1 MNLKKQINR
10 GLGRIVFCSGV
21 LFFICFLVWW
31 FLLPVPLF
39 QSSYSTVVLDRE
51 QRVLGVRVADD
62 EQLRFRESERLPAK
76 YAVAVMAFEDKRF
89 MLHNGVDWIS
99 LGRAFWQNLSSR
111 RIISGGSTLSMQ
123 VIRLSRG
130 NPPRTLWEKAK
141 EVLLTLR
148 LERSYTKGQILG
160 MYASHAPFGGNVV
173 GIQAASLKYFNRQPE
188 QLSWAEAALLAVLP
202 NAPAL
207 IFPGKNN
214 TLLKQKRDRLLKKLN
229 AEGLL
234 PADDLQLAILEPLP
248 EKLYDISCITPHV
261 LALAEQERKGEES
274 YTYID
279 RNLQR
284 RVAAIVDRH
293 CKLLSHNYIYNAAVL
308 VAHIP
313 TGEVRAYVGNS
324 GAMPGSRGNDVDI
337 IRSVRSS
344 GSILKPALYAFMQQN
359 GFILPHTLI
368 PDIPSRFG
376 GYAPSNF
383 NREFQGAVPASKALA
398 QSLNIPFV
406 RMLRDYSYN
415 RFYEDLKQLGIRSL
429 NREADHYGLSLILGG
444 AETSLWD
451 ICNMYAGMVSV
462 LRHYNE
468 CDGQYY
474 TNEYRRLKLWREN
487 ETGERK
493 TGETISRRIGEGN
506 IRDTG
511 NICPATDAPLK
522 ASAVWLTL
530 KALQDVE
537 RPEMESG
544 WKNFASA
551 MNLSWKTGTSF
562 GFRDAW
568 AVGVNAEY
576 VIGVWVGNADG
587 EGRPGLVGTRAAAP
601 ILFEVASLIPTAR
614 RFYEP
619 EEEMIS
625 IKVCHKSG
633 FRASEFC
640 PIVDTIRAC
649 ESGVRTDVC
658 PYHRLVNLDA
668 TGRWQVNSNCE
679 TVYNMF
685 ITPWFVLPPVQE
697 WYYCR
702 THTDY
707 RKLPPFRRD
716 CSAPSQE
723 MMEMIYPQRGTR
735 IFIPRSF
742 GGKPEKVILEA
753 AHRIPSAVIY
763 WDIDGNYVGQTQ
775 GIHQMEVNLP
785 EGLHVLVLTDED
797 GNLFRQTFRIVGKNA
812 EPETH
817 FEKRSKNE

>member
-1 MNLKKQINR
+1 MNLRKQINQ
-10 GLGRIVFCSGV
+10 GLWRIVFYSGV
-21 LFFICFLVWW
+21 LFFICFSVWW

-39 QSSYSTVVLDRE
+39 NVSYSTVLLDRE
-51 QRVLGVRVADD
+51 RQVLGIRVADD
-62 EQLRFRESERLPAK
+62 EQLRFQGADRLPAK
-76 YAVAVMAFEDKRF
+76 YVAAVMAFEDKRF
-89 MLHNGVDWIS
+89 MLHNGVDWLA
-99 LGRAFWQNLSSR
+99 LGRAFFQNLSSR
-111 RIISGGSTLSMQ
+111 RIVSGGSTLSMQ
-123 VIRLSRG
+123 VIRLSRE
-130 NPPRTLWEKAK
+130 NPPRTLWEKIK
-141 EVLLTLR
+141 EIGLTLR
-148 LERSYTKGQILG
+148 LEQSYTKGQILG
-160 MYASHAPFGGNVV
+160 LYAAHAPFGGNVV
-173 GIQAASLKYFNRQPE
+173 GIKAASLKYFNRLPE

-214 TLLKQKRDRLLKKLN
+214 PLLKQKRDGLLKKLHD
-229 AEGLL
+229 EGLISK
-234 PADDLQLAILEPLP
+234 DDWQLACLEPLP
-248 EKLYDISCITPHV
+248 EKLYDIPGIAPHL
-261 LALAEQERKGEES
+261 LAFAGQERKGQACYS
-274 YTYID
+274 YID

-284 RVAAIVDRH
+284 RVSDIVNRH
-293 CKLLSHNYIYNAAVL
+293 CKLLAHNYIYNAAVL
-308 VAHIP
+308 VAHVP

-324 GAMPGSRGNDVDI
+324 AALPGSRGNEVDI

-344 GSILKPALYAFMQQN
+344 GSILKPALYALMQQH
-359 GFILPHTLI
+359 GFILPRTLI

-383 NREFQGAVPASKALA
+383 NRDFQGAVPATKALT

-406 RMLRDYSYN
+406 RMLRDYSYS
-415 RFYEDLKQLGIRSL
+415 RFYEDLKQLGINSL

-451 ICNMYAGMVSV
+451 VCNMYGGMVSV
-462 LRHYNE
+462 LRHYHE
-468 CDGQYY
+468 HDGQYFA
-474 TNEYRRLKLWREN
+474 NEYRKLKLWE
-487 ETGERK
+487 EVLPESRK
-493 TGETISRRIGEGN
+493 AGKKGRLDLK
-506 IRDTG
+506 DTSIPDFSSG
-511 NICPATDAPLK
+511 VACAAADVPLK

-537 RPEMESG
+537 RPDIEAG

-601 ILFEVASLIPTAR
+601 ILFEVASLLHTSR

-619 EEEMIS
+619 SEELVS

-640 PIVDTIRAC
+640 PEVDTVRVC
-649 ESGVRTDVC
+649 ETGTRTATC
-658 PYHRLVNLDA
+658 PFHRLVNLDA
-668 TGRWQVNSNCE
+668 TGRWQVNSDCE
-679 TVYNMF
+679 TVYHMH
-685 ITPWFVLPPVQE
+685 IIPWFVLPPVQE

-707 RKLPPFRRD
+707 RKLPPFRKD
-716 CSAPSQE
+716 CSSPSQE
-723 MMEMIYPQRGTR
+723 VMEMIYPQRGTR

-742 GGKPEKVILEA
+742 GGKSEKIILEA
-753 AHRIPSAVIY
+753 AHRMPEAIVY
-763 WDIDGNYVGQTQ
+763 WDVDGHYLGYTQ
-775 GIHQMEVNLP
+775 GIHQLEVNLP
-785 EGLHVLVLTDED
+785 EGRHTLVLTDGD
-797 GNLFRQTFRIVGKNA
+797 GNIFRQNFRIVGKN
-812 EPETH
+812 PETGV
-817 FEKRSKNE
+817 E

>member
-1 MNLKKQINR
+1 MNLKRKINQ
-10 GLGRIVFCSGV
+10 GLWRKVFCSGV
-21 LFFICFLVWW
+21 FFFICFLGWW

-51 QRVLGVRVADD
+51 QRVLGVRVAGD
-62 EQLRFRESERLPAK
+62 EQLRFREIDRLPAK
-76 YAVAVMAFEDKRF
+76 YVAAVMVFEDKRF
-89 MLHNGVDWIS
+89 MLHNGVDWLA
-99 LGRAFWQNLSSR
+99 LGRAFLQNLSSR
-111 RIISGGSTLSMQ
+111 RIVSGGSTLSMQ
-123 VIRLSRG
+123 VVRLSRG

-148 LERSYTKGQILG
+148 LEQSYTKGQILS

-173 GIQAASLKYFNRQPE
+173 GIKAASLKYFNRQPE

-214 TLLKQKRDRLLKKLN
+214 TFLKQKRDGLLKKLY

-234 PADDLQLAILEPLP
+234 SRDDFQLALLEPLP
-248 EKLYDISCITPHV
+248 EKLYDISCLTPHV
-261 LALAEQERKGEES
+261 LTLAERERRGQECYS
-274 YTYID
+274 YID
-279 RNLQR
+279 RNLQQ
-284 RVAAIVDRH
+284 RVQNIVDRH
-293 CKLLSHNYIYNAAVL
+293 SKLLSHNYIYNAAVL

-324 GAMPGSRGNDVDI
+324 AALPGSRGNDVDI

-344 GSILKPALYAFMQQN
+344 GSILKPALYAFMQQS
-359 GFILPHTLI
+359 GFILPHTLV

-383 NREFQGAVPASKALA
+383 NRDFQGAVPASKALA

-415 RFYEDLKQLGIRSL
+415 RFYEDLKQLGINSL
-429 NREADHYGLSLILGG
+429 NRDADHYGLSLILGG

-451 ICNMYAGMVSV
+451 ICNMYGGMVSV

-468 CDGQYY
+468 QDGQYF
-474 TNEYRRLKLWREN
+474 THEYRRLKLWREKPFRL
-487 ETGERK
+487 EEEGESEPTG
-493 TGETISRRIGEGN
+493 TGGTEKEAGEV
-506 IRDTG
+506 
-511 NICPATDAPLK
+511 CPPTDAPLK

-530 KALQDVE
+530 KALRDVE
-537 RPEMESG
+537 RPEIEAG

-568 AVGVNAEY
+568 AVGVNPEY

-601 ILFEVASLIPTAR
+601 ILFEVASLLHTSQ

-619 EEEMIS
+619 AEELIS
-625 IKVCHKSG
+625 VRVCHKSG

-640 PIVDTIRAC
+640 TETDTIRAC
-649 ESGVRTDVC
+649 EAGLRTMTC

-668 TGRWQVNSNCE
+668 SGRWQVNSNCE
-679 TVYNMF
+679 TVYNMC
-685 ITPWFVLPPVQE
+685 ITPWFILPPVQE

-707 RKLPPFRRD
+707 RKLPPFRKD
-716 CSAPSQE
+716 CSSPAQE
-723 MMEMIYPQRGTR
+723 VMEMIYPQRGTR

-753 AHRIPSAVIY
+753 VHRIASAIIY
-763 WDIDGNYVGQTQ
+763 WDIDGRYLGHTQ
-775 GIHQMEVNLP
+775 GTHQMEANLP
-785 EGLHVLVLTDED
+785 EGRHVLVLTDGD
-797 GNLFRQTFRIVGKNA
+797 GNIFRQTFRIVGKDADSTN
-812 EPETH
+812 
-817 FEKRSKNE
+817 FEKSPKSE

>member
-1 MNLKKQINR
+1 MNFKRQINQ
-10 GLGRIVFCSGV
+10 GLGRIMFCSGV
-21 LFFICFLVWW
+21 LFFICFLGWW

-39 QSSYSTVVLDRE
+39 HSSYSTVVLDRD
-51 QRVLGVRVADD
+51 QRVLGVRVSDD
-62 EQLRFRESERLPAK
+62 EQLRFRGAGRLPAK
-76 YAVAVMAFEDKRF
+76 YAAAVMVFEDKRF
-89 MLHNGVDWIS
+89 MLHNGVDWLA
-99 LGRAFWQNLSSR
+99 LGRALGQNLSSR
-111 RIISGGSTLSMQ
+111 RIVSGGSTLSMQ

-148 LERSYTKGQILG
+148 LEQSYTKRQILE

-173 GIQAASLKYFNRQPE
+173 GIKAASLKYFNRQPE

-214 TLLKQKRDRLLKKLN
+214 ALLKQKRDGLLKKMN

-234 PADDLQLAILEPLP
+234 SADDFQLALSEPLP
-248 EKLYDISCITPHV
+248 EKLYDIPCVAPHL
-261 LALAEQERKGEES
+261 LALAGQERKGRES
-274 YTYID
+274 HSYID
-279 RNLQR
+279 RNLQQ
-284 RVAAIVDRH
+284 RVSAIVDRH
-293 CKLLSHNYIYNAAVL
+293 CKLLAHNYIYNAAVL

-324 GAMPGSRGNDVDI
+324 VALPGSRGNEVDI

-359 GFILPHTLI
+359 GFILPHSLI

-383 NREFQGAVPASKALA
+383 NRDFQGTVPASKALA

-406 RMLRDYSYN
+406 RMLRDYNYS
-415 RFYEDLKQLGIRSL
+415 RFYEDLKQLGINSL

-451 ICNMYAGMVSV
+451 VCNMYGGMAAV
-462 LRHYNE
+462 LRRYNE
-468 CDGQYY
+468 NDGQYF
-474 TNEYRRLKLWREN
+474 TNEYRRLSLWREPEMGKD
-487 ETGERK
+487 ETGIPLK
-493 TGETISRRIGEGN
+493 QGGSGMS
-506 IRDTG
+506 IRAAG
-511 NICPATDAPLK
+511 VACPAADAPLR

-537 RPEMESG
+537 RPEMEAG

-601 ILFEVASLIPTAR
+601 ILFEVASLLRTSQ

-619 EEEMIS
+619 AEELILV
-625 IKVCHKSG
+625 KVCHKSG
-633 FRASEFC
+633 FRASEYC
-640 PIVDTIRAC
+640 PEVDTIQAC
-649 ESGVRTDVC
+649 ESGLRTAIC

-679 TVYNMF
+679 TVYNMQ
-685 ITPWFVLPPVQE
+685 IVPWFILPPVQE

-707 RKLPPFRRD
+707 RKLPPFRKD
-716 CSAPSQE
+716 CAAPSQE
-723 MMEMIYPQRGTR
+723 VMEMIYPQRGTR

-753 AHRIPSAVIY
+753 AHRVPSAVIY
-763 WDIDGNYVGQTQ
+763 WDVDGNYLGHTQ
-775 GIHQMEVNLP
+775 GIHQMEVALP
-785 EGLHVLVLTDED
+785 EGLHALVLTDED
-797 GNLFRQTFRIVGKNA
+797 GNIFRQTFRIVGKDSDRNTGNGPKT
-812 EPETH
+812 E
-817 FEKRSKNE
+817 

>member
-1 MNLKKQINR
+1 MDINANFNNKKIL
-10 GLGRIVFCSGV
+10 GLFVGSYLGIVVF
-21 LFFICFLVWW
+21 WW

-39 QSSYSTVVLDRE
+39 QSSYSTVILDRE

-62 EQLRFRESERLPAK
+62 EQLRFRGIDYLPAK
-76 YAVAVMAFEDKRF
+76 YAVAVMSFEDKRF
-89 MLHNGVDWIS
+89 MLHNGVDWLA
-99 LGRAFWQNLSSR
+99 LGRACLQNLSSR
-111 RIISGGSTLSMQ
+111 RIVSGGSTLSMQ

-148 LERSYTKGQILG
+148 LEQSYTKGQILC

-173 GIQAASLKYFNRQPE
+173 GIKAASLKYFNREPE

-202 NAPAL
+202 NAPSL

-214 TLLKQKRDRLLKKLN
+214 TLLKQKRDGLLKKMH

-234 PADDLQLAILEPLP
+234 SSDDFQLALLEPLP
-248 EKLYDISCITPHV
+248 EKLYDIPCITPHL
-261 LALAEQERKGEES
+261 LALACRERKGQECYS
-274 YTYID
+274 YID
-279 RNLQR
+279 RSLQQ
-284 RVAAIVDRH
+284 RVNAIVDRH

-324 GAMPGSRGNDVDI
+324 GALPGSRGNDVDI

-344 GSILKPALYAFMQQN
+344 GSILKPALYAVMQQS

-383 NREFQGAVPASKALA
+383 NRDFQGAVPASKALA

-415 RFYEDLKQLGIRSL
+415 RFYEDLKQLGISSL

-451 ICNMYAGMVSV
+451 ICNMYGGMMAV

-468 CDGQYY
+468 RDGQYFM
-474 TNEYRRLKLWREN
+474 NEYQRLKLWQEKTFRESEEN
-487 ETGERK
+487 KNGQ
-493 TGETISRRIGEGN
+493 IV
-506 IRDTG
+506 RDTG
-511 NICPATDAPLK
+511 QIEMRDFEKVCPSGEAPLK
-522 ASAVWLTL
+522 ASAVWLTM
-530 KALQDVE
+530 KALQNVE
-537 RPEMESG
+537 RPEIEAG

-601 ILFEVASLIPTAR
+601 ILFEVASLLHTSQ

-619 EEEMIS
+619 IEELMA

-633 FRASEFC
+633 YRASEFC
-640 PIVDTIRAC
+640 TEVDTIRAC
-649 ESGVRTDVC
+649 EAALRTAIC

-679 TVYNMF
+679 TVYNMC

-707 RKLPPFRRD
+707 RKLPPFRKD
-716 CSAPSQE
+716 CSSPAQE
-723 MMEMIYPQRGTR
+723 VMDMIYPQRGTR

-753 AHRIPSAVIY
+753 AHRVPSAIIY
-763 WDIDGNYVGQTQ
+763 WDVDGHYLGQTQ
-775 GIHQMEVNLP
+775 DIHQMEVNLP
-785 EGLHVLVLTDED
+785 EGRHVLVLTDED
-797 GNLFRQTFRIVGKNA
+797 GNIFKQTFRIVGKDSQPA
-812 EPETH
+812 VTVKH
-817 FEKRSKNE
+817 

>member
-1 MNLKKQINR
+1 MDFKKQINK

-21 LFFICFLVWW
+21 LFLICFLGWW

-39 QSSYSTVVLDRE
+39 QSPYSTVILDRE
-51 QRVLGVRVADD
+51 QRVLGVKVADD
-62 EQLRFRESERLPAK
+62 EQLRFRETGRLPAK
-76 YAVAVMAFEDKRF
+76 YVAAVMAFEDKRF
-89 MLHNGVDWIS
+89 MLHNGVDWLA
-99 LGRAFWQNLSSR
+99 LGRAFLQNLSAR
-111 RIISGGSTLSMQ
+111 RIVSGGSTLSMQ

-130 NPPRTLWEKAK
+130 NPPRTLWEKVK

-148 LERSYTKGQILG
+148 LEQSYTKGQILG

-173 GIQAASLKYFNRQPE
+173 GIKAASLKYFNRQPE
-188 QLSWAEAALLAVLP
+188 RLSWAEAALLAVLP

-214 TLLKQKRDRLLKKLN
+214 ALLKQKRDGLLKKLY

-234 PADDLQLAILEPLP
+234 PTDDFQLALLEPLP
-248 EKLYDISCITPHV
+248 EKLYDVPCITPHL
-261 LALAEQERKGEES
+261 LALAGQERKEQECHS
-274 YTYID
+274 YID
-279 RNLQR
+279 RNLQQ
-284 RVAAIVDRH
+284 RVGTIVDRH

-308 VAHIP
+308 VGHIP

-324 GAMPGSRGNDVDI
+324 AALPGSRGNDVDI

-344 GSILKPALYAFMQQN
+344 GSILKPALYALMQQS
-359 GFILPHTLI
+359 GFILPHTFV

-383 NREFQGAVPASKALA
+383 NRDFQGAVPASKALA

-406 RMLRDYSYN
+406 RMLREYSYN

-451 ICNMYAGMVSV
+451 VCNMYGGMAAV

-468 CDGQYY
+468 CDGQYF
-474 TNEYRRLKLWREN
+474 TDEYERLHLWREH
-487 ETGERK
+487 EPGSSPADK
-493 TGETISRRIGEGN
+493 PEGRN
-506 IRDTG
+506 AGRTNLCMTG
-511 NICPATDAPLK
+511 NACPAGDAPLK
-522 ASAVWLTL
+522 ASSVWLTL

-537 RPEMESG
+537 RPEVEAG

-601 ILFEVASLIPTAR
+601 ILFEVASLLHTSQ

-619 EEEMIS
+619 AEELVS
-625 IKVCHKSG
+625 IKVCRRSG
-633 FRASEFC
+633 FRASECC
-640 PIVDTIRAC
+640 PDVDTIRAC
-649 ESGVRTDVC
+649 EAGLRTAIC

-679 TVYNMF
+679 TVYNMH

-707 RKLPPFRRD
+707 RKLPPFRKD
-716 CSAPSQE
+716 CSGQSQE
-723 MMEMIYPQRGTR
+723 VMEMIYPQKGTR

-753 AHRIPSAVIY
+753 AHRNPSSVIY
-763 WDIDGNYVGQTQ
+763 WDIDGNYLGQTQ
-775 GIHQMEVNLP
+775 GTHQMEANLP
-785 EGLHVLVLTDED
+785 EGRHVLVLTDED
-797 GNLFRQTFRIVGKNA
+797 GNIFRQTFRIVGKSP
-812 EPETH
+812 EPDA
-817 FEKRSKNE
+817 S

>member
-1 MNLKKQINR
+1 MKLKKQINR
-10 GLGRIVFCSGV
+10 GLGRIMIGSGV
-21 LFFICFLVWW
+21 LFLICFLCWW

-39 QSSYSTVVLDRE
+39 QSPYSTVVLDRE
-51 QRVLGVRVADD
+51 QRVLGVRVAGD
-62 EQLRFRESERLPAK
+62 EQLRFRESGRLPAK
-76 YAVAVMAFEDKRF
+76 YAAAVMAFEDKRF
-89 MLHNGVDWIS
+89 MLHKGVDWLS

-111 RIISGGSTLSMQ
+111 RIVSGGSTLSMQ

-130 NPPRTLWEKAK
+130 NPPRTWWEKAK

-148 LERSYTKGQILG
+148 LEQSYTKGQILG

-173 GIQAASLKYFNRQPE
+173 GIQAASLKYFNRRPE

-214 TLLKQKRDRLLKKLN
+214 TLLKQKRDGLLKKLY

-234 PADDLQLAILEPLP
+234 PADDLQLALSEPLP
-248 EKLYDISCITPHV
+248 EKLYEIPSITPHL
-261 LALAEQERKGEES
+261 LALAEQERNGRES
-274 YTYID
+274 RTFID

-284 RVAAIVDRH
+284 RVGAIVDRH

-324 GAMPGSRGNDVDI
+324 GALPGSRGNDVDI

-344 GSILKPALYAFMQQN
+344 GSILKPALYALMQQN
-359 GFILPHTLI
+359 GFILPQTLI

-383 NREFQGAVPASKALA
+383 NRDFQGAVPASEALT

-451 ICNMYAGMVSV
+451 ICNMYAGMMSV

-468 CDGQYY
+468 FDGQYF
-474 TNEYRRLKLWREN
+474 TDEYRRLKLWHEP
-487 ETGERK
+487 EAGERK
-493 TGETISRRIGEGN
+493 TGSTESPGAGGIDTRQPGN
-506 IRDTG
+506 ACSVADV
-511 NICPATDAPLK
+511 PLK
-522 ASAVWLTL
+522 ASSVWLTL
-530 KALQDVE
+530 KAMQDVE
-537 RPEMESG
+537 RPEMEAG

-601 ILFEVASLIPTAR
+601 ILFEVASLLHTAR

-619 EEEMIS
+619 AEELIS
-625 IKVCHKSG
+625 IKVCHRSG

-640 PIVDTIRAC
+640 PEVDTVRAC
-649 ESGVRTDVC
+649 ESGLRTDVC
-658 PYHRLVNLDA
+658 PFHRLVNLDA

-679 TVYNMF
+679 TVYNMN

-707 RKLPPFRRD
+707 RKLPPFRED
-716 CSAPSQE
+716 CSGASQE
-723 MMEMIYPQRGTR
+723 VMEMIYPQRGTR

-753 AHRIPSAVIY
+753 AHRIPSAVIF
-763 WDIDGNYVGQTQ
+763 WDIDGNYLGQTQ
-775 GIHQMEVNLP
+775 GTHQMEANLP
-785 EGLHVLVLTDED
+785 EGRHVLVLTDGD
-797 GNLFRQTFRIVGKNA
+797 GNIFRQTFRIVGRSTDPA
-812 EPETH
+812 TTS
-817 FEKRSKNE
+817 EKQL